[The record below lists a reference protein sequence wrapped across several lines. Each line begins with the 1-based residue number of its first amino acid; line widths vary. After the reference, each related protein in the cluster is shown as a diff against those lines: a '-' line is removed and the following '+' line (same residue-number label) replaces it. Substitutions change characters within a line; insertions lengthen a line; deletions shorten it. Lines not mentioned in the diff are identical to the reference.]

1 MKFIKKNYINI
12 LFLCLTNTFV
22 FAQKSSDSLVITI
35 NEHEKWFGG
44 AVNDAIQMPFKPGYM
59 FDMYG
64 NNKGNQIQPL
74 LLSNRGRVIWS
85 EEPLAINITENT
97 VNIKV
102 RKGKIKFS
110 TGGKTLKEA
119 FQWAAKQYFPANGK
133 MPDELLFKQPQY
145 NTWIELMYDQNQKDI
160 LEYAHA
166 IIDNGLPLGVLM
178 IDDNWQED
186 YGKWNFHHGR
196 FPDPKAMMK
205 ELHDLGFKVMLWVCP
220 FVSPD
225 TEEYRAL
232 EKKGAFLRN
241 PKNVEQAAKPW
252 VAQGT
257 PAMIRW
263 WNGVSAV
270 LDLSNPTDV
279 AWFKGK
285 LQWLID
291 EYGVDGYKLD
301 AGDTSFYP
309 ERLVSYK
316 GNITPNEH
324 TKLFGEIGLSFRLN
338 EYRAMWK
345 MAGQPLAQRLSDK
358 GHSWYDLKKL
368 IPSITVQGLLGYAF
382 TCPDMIGGGE
392 FNSFLNASS
401 VDQDLVVRSAQTHAL
416 MPMMQ
421 FSVAPWRILDKEH
434 LDAVK
439 KAVEL
444 RKQFVPEIMKLA
456 RLATTTGM
464 PIVRTMDFVFPNEGF
479 ENIQDQFVLGDNI
492 LVAPHL
498 EKNTLERVVYLPKG
512 KWKSDEGEVIR
523 GGKSITTVVPLDRL
537 PYFIKVK

>member
-1 MKFIKKNYINI
+1 MQTSKIAFSII
-12 LFLCLTNTFV
+12 LITIWSTHGV
-22 FAQKSSDSLVITI
+22 IAQTWADSLIVKIQ
-35 NEHEKWFGG
+35 NNEKWWGG
-44 AVNDAIQMPFKPGYM
+44 AVNDAVQMPFKEGYI

-74 LLSNRGRVIWS
+74 LLSNQGRVIWS
-85 EEPLAINITENT
+85 EEPLSIIVIEHTIN
-97 VNIKV
+97 VKV
-102 RKGKIKFS
+102 RKGSIQLKKS
-110 TGGKTLKEA
+110 GNSLKEA
-119 FQWAAKQYFPANGK
+119 YQLAAARYFPANGQ
-133 MPDELLFKQPQY
+133 MPDELLFQQPQY
-145 NTWIELMYDQNQKDI
+145 NTWIELMYDQNQEDI
-160 LEYAHA
+160 LKYAHA
-166 IIDNGLPLGVLM
+166 VIDNGFPPGVLM

-186 YGKWNFHHGR
+186 YGKWNFHQGR
-196 FPDPKAMMK
+196 FPDPKAMID

-225 TEEYRAL
+225 TDTYRVLAA
-232 EKKGAFLRN
+232 KGAFLRN
-241 PKNVEQAAKPW
+241 PKNVEKSAKEW
-252 VAQGT
+252 VAEGQ
-257 PAMIRW
+257 PAMINW
-263 WNGVSAV
+263 WNGVSAL
-270 LDLSNPTDV
+270 LDLSNPMDIT
-279 AWFKGK
+279 WFKSE
-285 LQWLID
+285 LQQLVDDYKID
-291 EYGVDGYKLD
+291 GFKLD

-309 ERLVSYK
+309 DRLKSYK
-316 GNITPNEH
+316 IDITPNEH
-324 TKLFGEIGLSFRLN
+324 TRLFGEIGLSFKLN

-358 GHSWYDLKKL
+358 GHSWGDIKKL
-368 IPSITVQGLLGYAF
+368 IPSITLQGLLGYAF

-392 FNSFLNASS
+392 FKSFLNASS
-401 VDQDLVVRSAQTHAL
+401 IDQDLVVRSTQTHAL

-456 RLATTTGM
+456 RSATTTGM

-479 ENIQDQFVLGDNI
+479 ENIQDQFMLGDKT

-512 KWKSDEGEVIR
+512 KWKSDEGKTIR
-523 GGKSITTVVPLDRL
+523 GGKSITTVVPLERL
-537 PYFIKVK
+537 PYFIKIK